1 MRKNFTK
8 VKERKNGAKIP
19 RLLGTRKRWSHE
31 LCLSGIY
38 VPSVNCGWMVYT
50 SYDSTEGIGFFLN
63 DKFTFKMLNYAM
75 KKWERKKEKKIFEVI
90 TYLNKRK

>member
-1 MRKNFTK
+1 
-8 VKERKNGAKIP
+8 
-19 RLLGTRKRWSHE
+19 
-31 LCLSGIY
+31 
-38 VPSVNCGWMVYT
+38 MVYT